1 MAARK
6 KHTADDTMGNVG
18 EPNQSLQHDPSLL
31 DPLVTAMIAKL
42 PTHIWAKADRD
53 KWLAML
59 AQVFDMVYVE
69 PEPPAPSP
77 SDPPPR

>member
-1 MAARK
+1 MVRRK
-6 KHTADDTMGNVG
+6 SQDVQVPAVPPED
-18 EPNQSLQHDPSLL
+18 LQHDPTLL
-31 DPLVTAMIAKL
+31 DPLITAMIAKL

-69 PEPPAPSP
+69 PVEPAPPP
-77 SDPPPR
+77 SA